1 MWDRCKLYCQQLSSG
16 LTIDEPKLR
25 SFANSFAKIP
35 NAKVAE
41 LIGSLFE
48 AREKKYTAQEALDKL
63 NEIKMEIIF
72 EDCSF
77 LNQKE

>member
-1 MWDRCKLYCQQLSSG
+1 
-16 LTIDEPKLR
+16 
-25 SFANSFAKIP
+25 
-35 NAKVAE
+35 VAE
-41 LIGSLFE
+41 LISSLFE

-77 LNQKE
+77 LN